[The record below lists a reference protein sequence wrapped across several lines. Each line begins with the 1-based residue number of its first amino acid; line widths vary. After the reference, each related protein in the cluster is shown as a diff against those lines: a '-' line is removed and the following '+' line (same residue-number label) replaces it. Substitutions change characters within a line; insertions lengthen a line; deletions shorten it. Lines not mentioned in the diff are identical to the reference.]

1 MCKGDVGEG
10 SKRQI
15 FRVLTTLNWSL
26 LNTPM
31 IPTQKGGGNLP
42 SGDEFQVYMDKL
54 MEKVKAIRRELAKKI
69 SFKSSP
75 TKVTAVDRF

>member
-1 MCKGDVGEG
+1 
-10 SKRQI
+10 
-15 FRVLTTLNWSL
+15 
-26 LNTPM
+26 M
-31 IPTQKGGGNLP
+31 ISIQKGGANLP
-42 SGDEFQVYMDKL
+42 SGDELRAYMDKL